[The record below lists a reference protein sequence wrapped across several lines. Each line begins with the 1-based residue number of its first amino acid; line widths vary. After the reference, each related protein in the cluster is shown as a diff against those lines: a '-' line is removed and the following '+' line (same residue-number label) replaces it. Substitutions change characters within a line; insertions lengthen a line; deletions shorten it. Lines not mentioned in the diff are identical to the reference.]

1 MINPG
6 FNPSVLF
13 HIVKH
18 AVPMCVYCIYR
29 IITALILIF
38 DTTHSTTIQRNK
50 RTHYQYLTYGIHS
63 HCQCYT

>member
-29 IITALILIF
+29 IITALVLIF

-50 RTHYQYLTYGIHS
+50 RIHY
-63 HCQCYT
+63 